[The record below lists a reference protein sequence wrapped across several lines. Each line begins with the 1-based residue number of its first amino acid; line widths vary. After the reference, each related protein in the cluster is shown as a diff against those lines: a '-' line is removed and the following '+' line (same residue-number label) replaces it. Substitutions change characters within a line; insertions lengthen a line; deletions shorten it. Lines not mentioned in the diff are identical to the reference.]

1 MHTIVSYA
9 TIVAYDRLHE
19 SIQEWGSDST
29 MGVVPNRIRRRK
41 GSGVAPSEFASEN
54 VSSEPHQKA
63 RIARAEELAEDY
75 VEVIDDLITATG
87 EARVVDI
94 AERLG
99 VTHVTV
105 TRTVA
110 RLQKQG
116 LVRSEKYRSV
126 FLSESG
132 KRLALRVRRRHALVL
147 SFLRALGI
155 DEETARIDAE
165 GIEHHVS
172 ERTLRAFR
180 KFCDMSLT
188 RAQRDHLGL
197 AKRVV

>member
-1 MHTIVSYA
+1 MGLKKQKTGRRALKTASSA
-9 TIVAYDRLHE
+9 DLA
-19 SIQEWGSDST
+19 ST
-29 MGVVPNRIRRRK
+29 
-41 GSGVAPSEFASEN
+41 S
-54 VSSEPHQKA
+54 VSSESHRKA

-75 VEVIDDLITATG
+75 VEVIDDLITALG

-94 AERLG
+94 AQRLG

-116 LVRSEKYRSV
+116 LVRSERYRSI
-126 FLSESG
+126 FLSKAGSQ
-132 KRLALRVRRRHALVL
+132 LATRVRRRHALVL

-172 ERTLRAFR
+172 ERTLRAFK
-180 KFCDMSLT
+180 KFCALPLTDAQRMSLGLTT
-188 RAQRDHLGL
+188 RAHSRTRSLPCRD
-197 AKRVV
+197 

>member
-1 MHTIVSYA
+1 MS
-9 TIVAYDRLHE
+9 
-19 SIQEWGSDST
+19 
-29 MGVVPNRIRRRK
+29 VVPNKTRRRRV
-41 GSGVAPSEFASEN
+41 GGVAPGGLASGNASPE
-54 VSSEPHQKA
+54 SHRKA

-75 VEVIDDLITATG
+75 VEVIDDLITALG

-94 AERLG
+94 AERLA

-116 LVRSEKYRSV
+116 LVRSEKYRSI

-147 SFLRALGI
+147 AFLQALGI

-172 ERTLRAFR
+172 ERTLRAFK
-180 KFCDMSLT
+180 KFCEMTFTDT
-188 RAQRDHLGL
+188 QRAHLGL
-197 AKRVV
+197 GGKARSRRKEPK

>member
-1 MHTIVSYA
+1 MTK
-9 TIVAYDRLHE
+9 RLRV
-19 SIQEWGSDST
+19 G
-29 MGVVPNRIRRRK
+29 GVLPD
-41 GSGVAPSEFASEN
+41 EAS
-54 VSSEPHQKA
+54 SRSASPEPHRKA

-75 VEVIDDLITATG
+75 VEVIDELIAAMG
-87 EARVVDI
+87 EARVVDV

-116 LVRSEKYRSV
+116 LVRSERYRSI

-132 KRLALRVRRRHALVL
+132 KRLALRVRRRHALVV
-147 SFLRALGI
+147 SFLTALGV
-155 DEETARIDAE
+155 DDETARIDAE

-172 ERTLRAFR
+172 ERTLRAFK
-180 KFCDMSLT
+180 KFCEMPLT
-188 RAQRDHLGL
+188 GTQRAHLGL
-197 AKRVV
+197 ARKDGSRRKDVTCRD